1 MGALGASFGCFEDED
16 GPLSPPGFLLDGEA
30 FLLDEGGG
38 FLLDGAGGF
47 LWEGVGLLV
56 GS

>member
-1 MGALGASFGCFEDED
+1 VGALGASFGCFED
-16 GPLSPPGFLLDGEA
+16 GPPSPPGFLLDGM
-30 FLLDEGGG
+30 GG
-38 FLLDGAGGF
+38 FLLDDGGKFLFDEAGGF

>member
-1 MGALGASFGCFEDED
+1 VGALGASFGCFEDED